1 MAMVVLLLVVVV
13 VVVVC
18 HCKSPVS
25 IFQSRTMP
33 VVSMVATVD
42 VLGCVATAW
51 PPSTELHTL
60 RRHRRAPVAAARL
73 AMVQEVFVDD
83 DKIDVASVER
93 ID

>member
-1 MAMVVLLLVVVV
+1 MAMVLPVVV

-51 PPSTELHTL
+51 PPSTLELHTL